1 MLKIAFSG
9 RQCAGKTTAAGFIRE
24 ILTYMIDDGD
34 IYNSHIEYV
43 KFAEPLYS
51 AQKIFSEK
59 KDRIFLQEL
68 GDLVRKRFGEDFFT
82 KCAQHKIRK
91 SREGYPLAI
100 VVDDLRFE
108 DEFFM
113 LKDEGFL
120 IVYIDSE
127 LENRLDRANTLGVVL
142 HENHKSEEF
151 IEGIKKRADVI
162 LSNDSGIL
170 EFKES
175 LKDMLYYTARH
186 RDFMWCWM

>member
-1 MLKIAFSG
+1 MLNSQS
-9 RQCAGKTTAAGFIRE
+9 RY
-24 ILTYMIDDGD
+24 IL
-34 IYNSHIEYV
+34 H
-43 KFAEPLYS
+43 KKYS
-51 AQKIFSEK
+51 QKK

-127 LENRLDRANTLGVVL
+127 LENRMERANTLGVEIY
-142 HENHKSEEF
+142 ENHKSEEF
-151 IEGIKKRADVI
+151 LEGIKKHANAI
-162 LSNDSGIL
+162 LGNDSSIL